1 MKAMYSKTKS
11 SVSSPYQILVKI
23 DEVKHSIRSLTAHLA
38 QEAERKQKKK
48 AAAGEGGLLS
58 NLWRK
63 GERSRGNDSLR
74 IPVLVAAVLC
84 TNAFGSL

>member
-38 QEAERKQKKK
+38 QEAERKQK

-63 GERSRGNDSLR
+63 GERSNDSLR
-74 IPVLVAAVLC
+74 IPVLVVAVLC

>member
-63 GERSRGNDSLR
+63 GERSNDSLR
-74 IPVLVAAVLC
+74 IPVLVVAVLC

>member
-74 IPVLVAAVLC
+74 IPVLVEAVLC

>member
-74 IPVLVAAVLC
+74 IPVLVVAVLC